1 MSRLH
6 REGRRSDSYTAQMG
20 YEDPERKK
28 EDEID
33 AMEVA
38 EDWPFSQREWICKET
53 GEHARVNPL
62 DPSIVGCLK
71 CQFRTR
77 NPAKTGHFRIS
88 TISPEQ

>member
-1 MSRLH
+1 
-6 REGRRSDSYTAQMG
+6 MG
-20 YEDPERKK
+20 YEDQKGKR

-33 AMEVA
+33 AMEVTK
-38 EDWPFSQREWICKET
+38 EWQLNKGEWICGKT
-53 GEHARVNPL
+53 GDHARVNPL